1 MSRRRLEESF
11 RTSVGV
17 TPKEYQRLQR
27 FRRALERIDRAGDLG
42 WAAFAT
48 ERGYYDQ
55 SHFNNE
61 FRSHAGLR
69 PSQYLAARG
78 LFINHVPLAAS
89 G

>member
-11 RTSVGV
+11 RASVGV

-27 FRRALERIDRAGDLG
+27 FRRALDHINTAPDVG
-42 WAAFAT
+42 WATFAV

-55 SHFNNE
+55 SHFNND
-61 FRSHAGLR
+61 FRAHAGLR

-78 LFINHVPLAAS
+78 AFTNHVRIE